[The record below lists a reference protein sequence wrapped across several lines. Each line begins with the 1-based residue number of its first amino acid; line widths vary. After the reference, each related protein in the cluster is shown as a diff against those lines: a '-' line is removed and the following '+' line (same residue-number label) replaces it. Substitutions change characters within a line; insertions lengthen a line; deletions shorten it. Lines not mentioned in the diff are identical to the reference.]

1 MLFIVGIL
9 RNCDILHAAARHAMT
24 KLLCDPMPS
33 GWFRAFFLQRTTL
46 FYIRLVRVI
55 RNRVVHG
62 SSLQRRETRQSRKPS
77 SSRVTALA
85 LILLRHSAG
94 KTGHLKPVFMPERL
108 MNGE

>member
-1 MLFIVGIL
+1 
-9 RNCDILHAAARHAMT
+9 
-24 KLLCDPMPS
+24 MPS

-62 SSLQRRETRQSRKPS
+62 YAWQRRETRQSRKPS

-85 LILLRHSAG
+85 LILLRLSAG